1 MQKARRHPTKGLRP
15 IVGTRFQALFHSPV
29 RGPFHLSLTV
39 LIAIGISLVFSLSA
53 WSRII
58 QTGFLV
64 SRPTQ
69 DSDTVAKTCAYGGLT
84 LCAAPFQAPSASSPQ
99 RTAPSY
105 NPAHAATS
113 AVWAPPV
120 SLAATRGIDC
130 SFFSSAY
137 LDVSVQRVCRLSP
150 LWVVPFG
157 DLRVVAAICASTQ
170 IIAACRV
177 LHRRRDP
184 RHPPCALLFFLL
196 FSFRSVAVSN
206 RHTSRVCFLSL
217 PAHAS
222 RHVLR
227 LFFPLMSMYS
237 LVWRI
242 TDSNR

>member
-1 MQKARRHPTKGLRP
+1 M
-15 IVGTRFQALFHSPV
+15 
-29 RGPFHLSLTV
+29 
-39 LIAIGISLVFSLSA
+39 
-53 WSRII
+53 
-58 QTGFLV
+58 

-69 DSDTVAKTCAYGGLT
+69 DSDTVARPCAYGGLT
-84 LCAAPFQAPSASSPQ
+84 LCAAPFQATSASSPQ

-150 LWVVPFG
+150 FWVVPFG

-196 FSFRSVAVSN
+196 FSFRSVAGFPATRLVFASSRCPHMPH
-206 RHTSRVCFLSL
+206 RHM
-217 PAHAS
+217 
-222 RHVLR
+222 LR